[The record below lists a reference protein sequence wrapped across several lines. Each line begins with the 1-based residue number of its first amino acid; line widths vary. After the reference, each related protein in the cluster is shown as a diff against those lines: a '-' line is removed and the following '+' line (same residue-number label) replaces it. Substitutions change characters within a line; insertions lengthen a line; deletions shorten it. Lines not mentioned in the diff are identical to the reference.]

1 MAQPDDRFARAQ
13 VLRAALDPIIDICLR
28 IGIHSAEL
36 ESLVRVEFVQRAA
49 DTLPGNIKSGRG
61 PSHEAI
67 GLATGLN
74 RGEVQSIL
82 AKGTKSAAL
91 RMKQKAEKHSKSERI
106 LSLWKK
112 DSRFLSLSGVPLDLP
127 LDLQHEGP
135 SFAELVNKALPG
147 KLPKHVLRELR
158 RRGLVQLLPDEIVR
172 YRPGT
177 VKSSPGELS
186 VASLAYAAEQMRLL
200 GNTLLRNLSL
210 ANVEQSP
217 KEFAAYLAS
226 APLLVTAE
234 IMQLSQPVMLQRMS
248 SFIQGFETEFGKKSK
263 KAKPKTPTEVI
274 GVSVYTWRPRP

>member
-1 MAQPDDRFARAQ
+1 MVPADDRFARAQ

-49 DTLPGNIKSGRG
+49 DTLPGNFKTGRG

-82 AKGTKSAAL
+82 ATGSKNAAL
-91 RMKQKAEKHSKSERI
+91 RMKQKADKHSKSERV
-106 LSLWKK
+106 LSLWSKS
-112 DSRFLSLSGVPLDLP
+112 SRFLSVSGAPLDLP
-127 LDLQHEGP
+127 LDRLSEGP
-135 SFAELVNKALPG
+135 SFTELVDKALPG

-177 VKSSPGELS
+177 TRALPGELNA
-186 VASLAYAAEQMRLL
+186 ASLAYAAEQMRLL
-200 GNTLLRNLSL
+200 GNTLLQTMSPTR
-210 ANVEQSP
+210 AEQTS
-217 KEFAAYLAS
+217 KEFGAYLAS
-226 APLLVTAE
+226 SPLTFTADF
-234 IMQLSQPVMLQRMS
+234 LKVSQPAILQRMA
-248 SFIQGFETEFGKKSK
+248 SFIQSFEMEFGKKNK
-263 KAKPKTPTEVI
+263 KNKTKTPTEAV

>member
-1 MAQPDDRFARAQ
+1 MVQADDRFARAQ

-49 DTLPGNIKSGRG
+49 DTLPGNIKTGRG

-82 AKGTKSAAL
+82 ATGTKSAAL
-91 RMKQKAEKHSKSERI
+91 RMRQKADKHSKSERI
-106 LSLWKK
+106 LSLWSKHP
-112 DSRFLSLSGVPLDLP
+112 RFLSLSGAPLDLP
-127 LDLQHEGP
+127 LDLQSEGP

-177 VKSSPGELS
+177 ARALPGELT
-186 VASLAYAAEQMRLL
+186 ADSLAYAAEQLRLL
-200 GNTLLRNLSL
+200 GNTLLQNMSQ
-210 ANVEQSP
+210 ANKEQPS
-217 KEFAAYLAS
+217 KEFGAYLAS
-226 APLLVTAE
+226 SPLTFTSDL
-234 IMQLSQPVMLQRMS
+234 MQVSKAAILQRMG
-248 SFIQGFETEFGKKSK
+248 SFVQSFEMEFGKKSK
-263 KAKPKTPTEVI
+263 KIKTKTPTETI